1 MRGNIIFAIELIFFV
16 FLFSFY
22 ISYIFRI
29 ILRVNKN
36 FELFIYSI
44 MMSFVSSVVTYAI
57 AETFL
62 EPIYLTS
69 VVVFWLVFLGISTVF
84 INGVTLF
91 VKIVNN
97 AIGIK

>member
-36 FELFIYSI
+36 FDLFIYSI

>member
-1 MRGNIIFAIELIFFV
+1 MRNNIIFAIELIFFV
-16 FLFSFY
+16 FLFSLYVSY
-22 ISYIFRI
+22 ISTI
-29 ILRVNKN
+29 ILKVHKN
-36 FELFIYSI
+36 FEVFIYSV